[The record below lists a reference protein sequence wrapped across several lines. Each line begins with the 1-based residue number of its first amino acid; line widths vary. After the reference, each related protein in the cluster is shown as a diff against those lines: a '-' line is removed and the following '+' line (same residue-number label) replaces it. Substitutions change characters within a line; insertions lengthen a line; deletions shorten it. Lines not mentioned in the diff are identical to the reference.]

1 MVKFVLIDKTGNCKD
16 SSVADLSNIHKRCGA
31 RSENGFEKRVTWKSS
46 TIYVS
51 VFARNNGKANTE
63 NKFDMPPPIDNELYF
78 GSVAVVGFKPNDL
91 EEKPVDFDVDKWCKV
106 YEKLM
111 GGFEELGSED
121 SDDEDIEEIPAELL
135 TKHGYMKNSFIADSD
150 EEEEEDEMSADS
162 EEEEEESLTDPECVT
177 EEPSPCQANDDPE
190 SEEEEN
196 DCSELSIEEYTD
208 EDDEQ

>member
-16 SSVADLSNIHKRCGA
+16 SSIADLSNIYKRCGV
-31 RSENGFEKRVTWKSS
+31 RNENSFEKRVTWKSS

-51 VFARNNGKANTE
+51 VFAKKEGKANTE

-78 GSVAVVGFKPNDL
+78 GSIAIVGFKPDGL
-91 EEKPVDFDVDKWCKV
+91 EEKLVDFDVDKWCKV

-111 GGFEELGSED
+111 GGFEDLGSED
-121 SDDEDIEEIPAELL
+121 SDEEEEVEEIPAELL

-150 EEEEEDEMSADS
+150 EEEEEVSA
-162 EEEEEESLTDPECVT
+162 ETEEEEESLTDAEDAV
-177 EEPSPCQANDDPE
+177 EEISPCEANEEAE
-190 SEEEEN
+190 SEEE
-196 DCSELSIEEYTD
+196 DGCSELSIEEYTD